1 MGLSKARVGNVLAV
15 GELRIVST
23 ERASIDDTHVSIHM
37 YLVAL
42 GVEDV
47 VLGVLLGHALCSLLE
62 RLHRRVG
69 PPLPKSA

>member
-15 GELRIVST
+15 GKLRVVSAAK
-23 ERASIDDTHVSIHM
+23 ASDDVTHVSIHV

-47 VLGVLLGHALCSLLE
+47 VLGVLLGHALCPLLE
-62 RLHRRVG
+62 RLNRRVG
-69 PPLPKSA
+69 PPLPESS